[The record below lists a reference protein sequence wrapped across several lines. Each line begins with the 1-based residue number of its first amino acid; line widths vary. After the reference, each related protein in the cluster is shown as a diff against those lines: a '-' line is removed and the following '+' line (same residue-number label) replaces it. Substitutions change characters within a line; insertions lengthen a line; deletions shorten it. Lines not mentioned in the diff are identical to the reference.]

1 MSSESDES
9 LPDRKLLLS
18 AEPIHY
24 SHGGKCGANL
34 PEKENSLLH
43 VLILLLLPSV
53 AVFTGLVVL
62 NSIFATYILFYGV
75 VCIAVP
81 LLDRVVSLKQTMRE
95 FFRYIG
101 FANTRKSLLP
111 GLLIGVT
118 FLAAISLFFMVFSRQ
133 LIDTSSMSDTLSRWN
148 VDSGNLFVFLFM
160 MIAGNSILE
169 EIYWRGYVFSRLKKL
184 TGPRNTVLLTA
195 LFYTSYHLITTI
207 TLFSLAQGLLLS
219 AAVFLVGI
227 FWACLR
233 IKYDSIIPAVISHLL
248 ADLGLMLIYLKY
260 LTV

>member
-1 MSSESDES
+1 M
-9 LPDRKLLLS
+9 LP
-18 AEPIHY
+18 
-24 SHGGKCGANL
+24 
-34 PEKENSLLH
+34 

-53 AVFTGLVVL
+53 AVFTGLVLL

-75 VCIAVP
+75 VCVAVP
-81 LLDRVVSLKQTMRE
+81 LLDRVVFHRQTISE

-101 FANTRKSLLP
+101 FVNTRKSLLP
-111 GLLIGVT
+111 GLLVGAT
-118 FLAAISLFFMVFSRQ
+118 FLVAICLFFMVFSRQ
-133 LIDTSSMSDTLSRWN
+133 LIDTSSMTDTLNKWN
-148 VDSGNLFVFLFM
+148 LDSSNLFVFLFM

-184 TGPRNTVLLTA
+184 TGSRNTVVLTA

-207 TLFSLAQGLLLS
+207 TLFSVAHALLLS
-219 AAVFLVGI
+219 AAIFLVGV

-260 LTV
+260 LAV